1 MGQKPNS
8 VTKNL
13 LRGRDRFRNLLNR
26 KPEID
31 NPGSSTP
38 SLSDQET
45 TANVE
50 KEKFEVI
57 GTVPGVSSPE
67 EDDDKPVTLRPN
79 RFRPQSGIR
88 ERLRTTLERQL
99 EREKQLEKQKDYL
112 EDEEDD
118 FNDETFTLKPPRT
131 RV

>member
-1 MGQKPNS
+1 MPC
-8 VTKNL
+8 
-13 LRGRDRFRNLLNR
+13 R
-26 KPEID
+26 
-31 NPGSSTP
+31 
-38 SLSDQET
+38 
-45 TANVE
+45 NVE
-50 KEKFEVI
+50 IEKFEVI

-99 EREKQLEKQKDYL
+99 EREKQLEKKKDNFNDD
-112 EDEEDD
+112 EDS

-131 RV
+131 RFEIMNTFNNTNRNVIL

>member
-1 MGQKPNS
+1 MS
-8 VTKNL
+8 C
-13 LRGRDRFRNLLNR
+13 R
-26 KPEID
+26 
-31 NPGSSTP
+31 
-38 SLSDQET
+38 
-45 TANVE
+45 NVE

-99 EREKQLEKQKDYL
+99 EREKQLEKQKDS
-112 EDEEDD
+112 
-118 FNDETFTLKPPRT
+118 NTTL
-131 RV
+131 VAILF